1 MNFLELA
8 EERYSLRNMDACHPV
23 EKDKLEKIAKAA
35 RVSPSACNLQR
46 HRLKIVTSTEGIEKI
61 RRCTTCHFNAPAVII
76 ISLDKDTGSS
86 PMDEKRGMRFGL
98 VDIGIVAAHMSLQ
111 AAELGLGTTIA
122 GMFDK
127 GKIIEEFGIPNSQEP
142 VLIMP
147 VGYPDEKGGP
157 CILHKSRLA
166 LDKTTEWV

>member
-35 RVSPSACNLQR
+35 RVSPAACNLQR

-86 PMDEKRGMRFGL
+86 PMDEIWACRYR
-98 VDIGIVAAHMSLQ
+98 DSSSTYVAT
-111 AAELGLGTTIA
+111 G
-122 GMFDK
+122 
-127 GKIIEEFGIPNSQEP
+127 
-142 VLIMP
+142 
-147 VGYPDEKGGP
+147 
-157 CILHKSRLA
+157 SR
-166 LDKTTEWV
+166 TWTWNYYCWHV